1 MTLGRRKVG
10 ASCRFIGFILQ
21 AQVGE
26 TRPRQPDF
34 LDRGVAVE
42 RRKRRPRRSDGCRQ
56 PRQRLATHLL
66 PGEEDAPTF
75 LGGELTHTAPP
86 AGNPFGGYAI
96 WTTGPARR

>member
-42 RRKRRPRRSDGCRQ
+42 RRKRRPRTWWRRVSRACS
-56 PRQRLATHLL
+56 AAH
-66 PGEEDAPTF
+66 
-75 LGGELTHTAPP
+75 
-86 AGNPFGGYAI
+86 
-96 WTTGPARR
+96 PARLSAMVVSNSARLMVDLSW